1 MVHFLQT
8 LLSSKA
14 KPKRS
19 FTNIGTNSLLPPPTK
34 PPLSASAQTLKAILS
49 TINSE
54 SCPHHYNFH
63 MHTLCSD
70 GRLHPEAL
78 IEQAIAIGL
87 QGLAITDHHSVA
99 GFVCAQQWYAKQMP
113 SPSIKLWAGIE
124 ITARLAGSD
133 VHILG
138 YGFDIDHP
146 ILVPY
151 LQGHSAMGQAS
162 RANRVIDAIHA
173 AGGIAV
179 LAHPHRY
186 KQPATILIPEAV
198 HHGIDGVETYYAYD
212 NVQPWRPSP
221 QQTQTTEYFAS
232 KYNLLKTCGTD
243 SHGLSLLH
251 RR

>member
-1 MVHFLQT
+1 MT
-8 LLSSKA
+8 A
-14 KPKRS
+14 
-19 FTNIGTNSLLPPPTK
+19 
-34 PPLSASAQTLKAILS
+34 
-49 TINSE
+49 E
-54 SCPHHYNFH
+54 SCPQHYNFH
-63 MHTLCSD
+63 MHTICSD
-70 GRLHPEAL
+70 GSLHPEAL

-87 QGLAITDHHSVA
+87 KGFAITDHHSVA
-99 GFVCAQQWYAKQMP
+99 GFKCARQWHTQQTP
-113 SPSIKLWAGIE
+113 SPSITLWAGIE
-124 ITARLAGSD
+124 ITARLLDSD

-151 LQGHSAMGQAS
+151 LQGHAAMGQAS

-173 AGGIAV
+173 ARGIAV

-186 KQPATILIPEAV
+186 RQSAATLIPAAV
-198 HHGIDGVETYYAYD
+198 HHGIDGVEVYYAYD

-221 QQTQTTEYFAS
+221 QQTQTTEHFAS
-232 KYNLLKTCGTD
+232 KYDLLKTCGTD

>member
-1 MVHFLQT
+1 MAHILQT
-8 LLSSKA
+8 LLSSEST
-14 KPKRS
+14 PKRTDAAS
-19 FTNIGTNSLLPPPTK
+19 GVSQLLTPPSK
-34 PPLSASAQTLKAILS
+34 PPLSDSAQTLKTVLA
-49 TINSE
+49 TITAE

-70 GRLHPEAL
+70 GSLRPEAL
-78 IEQAIAIGL
+78 MEQAIAIGL
-87 QGLAITDHHSVA
+87 KGLAITDHHSVA
-99 GFVCAQQWYAKQMP
+99 GFVYARQWQAQQTF

-124 ITARLAGSD
+124 ITARLLDCD

-151 LQGHSAMGQAS
+151 LQGHSAMGQAA
-162 RANRVIDAIHA
+162 RANRVIDALHA
-173 AGGIAV
+173 ARGIAV

-186 KQPATILIPEAV
+186 RQSASILIPEAV
-198 HHGIDGVETYYAYD
+198 RHGIDGVETYYAYD

-221 QQTQTTEYFAS
+221 KQTQVTEHLATTH
-232 KYNLLKTCGTD
+232 NLLQTCGTD